1 MIDQIKDLRFDE
13 LRALSRDIA
22 ALLAQ
27 KRHEAVE
34 KIKQEI
40 EQLGL
45 TQEDF
50 APPRK
55 KRGRKPKHQQEE
67 IETAE

>member
-1 MIDQIKDLRFDE
+1 MIEQIRELPYDQ
-13 LRALSRDIA
+13 LRALSREIA

-34 KIKQEI
+34 AIRAQI
-40 EQLGL
+40 DQLGL

-50 APPRK
+50 APTRK
-55 KRGRKPKHQQEE
+55 KRGRKPRQEGE
-67 IETAE
+67 ELPE